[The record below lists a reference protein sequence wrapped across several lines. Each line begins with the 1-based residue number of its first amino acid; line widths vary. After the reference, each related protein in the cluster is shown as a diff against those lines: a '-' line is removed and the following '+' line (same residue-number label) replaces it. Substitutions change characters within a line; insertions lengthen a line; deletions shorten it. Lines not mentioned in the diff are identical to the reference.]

1 MHQTWQFSMRNRMIT
16 RILCLLALLYCKC
29 WCLNMSG
36 ISVPSYA
43 VEGEEP
49 ELECKYQ
56 AEGDTLYG
64 VKWYKGDEEFYRYI
78 FRSNPPFRTY
88 KVEGVTV
95 SMNRS
100 NSTLVVLKN
109 IRPSTSGTYR
119 CEVSAEAPSFH
130 SATAEASMTVIYKPT
145 TGPKISGQKE
155 QYLIGDE
162 VNLNCTS
169 AESYPAARLTWH
181 INDEQVQSVSGAFD
195 HSRARPDLLVA
206 VTRLKFRLNSRH
218 IKNGRT
224 IITCV
229 SKYGIWPPFQDME
242 GPEENAL
249 TAPGGKDL
257 PGLYSVTWD
266 TRLYLT
272 MKDAACS
279 STIIGWT
286 TILLTT
292 LSAIQCSS

>member
-1 MHQTWQFSMRNRMIT
+1 MRSRMVS
-16 RILCLLALLYCKC
+16 RILCLLALLNCKC

-36 ISVPSYA
+36 IWVPPYA

-49 ELECKYQ
+49 ELECRYQ

-78 FRSNPPFRTY
+78 FRSTPPY
-88 KVEGVTV
+88 SSYEVEGVTV
-95 SMNRS
+95 NMDRS
-100 NSTLVVLKN
+100 DSKRVVLKN
-109 IRPSTSGTYR
+109 IGPSTSGTYK

-130 SATAEASMTVIYKPT
+130 SATAETSMTVIYKPT
-145 TGPKISGQKE
+145 AGPKISGQKE

-169 AESYPAARLTWH
+169 AESYPAAHLTWH
-181 INDEQVQSVSGAFD
+181 INDKQVESISGASE
-195 HSRARPDLLVA
+195 HAGARPDLIVA

-229 SKYGIWPPFQDME
+229 SRYGIWPPFQDME

-249 TAPGGKDL
+249 TAPDGKDL
-257 PGLYSVTWD
+257 QRLYSVKWD

-272 MKDAACS
+272 MKDAGCHSAL
-279 STIIGWT
+279 IGWT
-286 TILLTT
+286 TLLLTA